1 MVASWP
7 CRSLAKN
14 GKELLSLRPKEQGAR
29 SCYCLT
35 IGAILP
41 YLHGNSVQLI
51 GLEVVASPLARCAVS
66 DLDPVP
72 LGQT

>member
-1 MVASWP
+1 MS
-7 CRSLAKN
+7 
-14 GKELLSLRPKEQGAR
+14 
-29 SCYCLT
+29 
-35 IGAILP
+35 

-51 GLEVVASPLARCAVS
+51 GLEAVASPMAPGAVS

>member
-1 MVASWP
+1 M
-7 CRSLAKN
+7 
-14 GKELLSLRPKEQGAR
+14 RPKGQGAR

-35 IGAILP
+35 RGTILP

-51 GLEVVASPLARCAVS
+51 GLEAVASPLARCPES

-72 LGQT
+72 LGQTEPGARRVALLKTEQGP